1 MHPRTR
7 NNIGSTSDDLVEK
20 LIACTTTNCP
30 VHTKV
35 LVPANFDCSQPFT
48 CGFCCASNQLKHSKS
63 YSEAITKSLKNEQ
76 QTRATLFAEIQQEQS
91 HKDAKRL
98 NLVVKGT
105 KPSENCIG
113 YDIVEK
119 IANQIDISLVSSD
132 VQCKWIGKP
141 QRDTGNQ
148 LLPLKFKEMIKR
160 NQFLRKSVALRD
172 CENFDCVYVSPDLT
186 KAEKIQQ
193 YNLRLQKRQLESQ
206 NPANLYK
213 IRRGRVQQQ
222 N

>member
-1 MHPRTR
+1 MPPRTR

-63 YSEAITKSLKNEQ
+63 YSEAVTNSLKNEQ

-91 HKDAKRL
+91 RKDAKRL
-98 NLVVKGT
+98 NLIVKGI
-105 KPSENCIG
+105 KPFENCAA

-119 IANQIDISLVSSD
+119 IANQIDVSLVSSD

-148 LLPLKFKEMIKR
+148 LL
-160 NQFLRKSVALRD
+160 
-172 CENFDCVYVSPDLT
+172 
-186 KAEKIQQ
+186 
-193 YNLRLQKRQLESQ
+193 LQ
-206 NPANLYK
+206 
-213 IRRGRVQQQ
+213 V
-222 N
+222 

>member
-1 MHPRTR
+1 MPPRTL

-63 YSEAITKSLKNEQ
+63 YSEAVTNSLKNEQ

-91 HKDAKRL
+91 RKDAKRL

-105 KPSENCIG
+105 KPSENCTG

-119 IANQIDISLVSSD
+119 IAN
-132 VQCKWIGKP
+132 
-141 QRDTGNQ
+141 
-148 LLPLKFKEMIKR
+148 
-160 NQFLRKSVALRD
+160 
-172 CENFDCVYVSPDLT
+172 
-186 KAEKIQQ
+186 
-193 YNLRLQKRQLESQ
+193 
-206 NPANLYK
+206 
-213 IRRGRVQQQ
+213 
-222 N
+222 